1 MYRNCTW
8 NCLEKQESVHD
19 LYNYGLFK
27 KNHVHELYKNEVL
40 KKTRVHELYM
50 LSGVQH
56 EPPVDAIWQRK
67 NKFWY
72 HMIPQK
78 GAKRMEKSVRQLAEE
93 LGVSK
98 QAVLYRLHRL
108 EDQKNTRTNRQKLS
122 TNKNGKIYI
131 TVLGESLI
139 KSDYYKKATNKQKDK
154 KQTNKPIE
162 DAIEKNAKKL
172 EMLQQQV
179 DHMSIKIGMQEA
191 CISELQKIVYDLE
204 KRMEPP
210 MQRVEAEKKH
220 SFLRK
225 NK

>member
-1 MYRNCTW
+1 
-8 NCLEKQESVHD
+8 
-19 LYNYGLFK
+19 
-27 KNHVHELYKNEVL
+27 
-40 KKTRVHELYM
+40 
-50 LSGVQH
+50 
-56 EPPVDAIWQRK
+56 
-67 NKFWY
+67 
-72 HMIPQK
+72 MIPQK
-78 GAKRMEKSVRQLAEE
+78 GAKRMDKSVRQLAEE

-108 EDQKNTRTNRQKLS
+108 EDQKNTRKNRQKLS

-139 KSDYYKKATNKQKDK
+139 KSDYYKKSTNKQKDK

>member
-1 MYRNCTW
+1 
-8 NCLEKQESVHD
+8 
-19 LYNYGLFK
+19 
-27 KNHVHELYKNEVL
+27 
-40 KKTRVHELYM
+40 
-50 LSGVQH
+50 
-56 EPPVDAIWQRK
+56 
-67 NKFWY
+67 
-72 HMIPQK
+72 
-78 GAKRMEKSVRQLAEE
+78 MEKSVRQLAEE

-98 QAVLYRLHRL
+98 QAILYRLHRL

-139 KSDYYKKATNKQKDK
+139 KSDYYKKETNKQKDK

-172 EMLQQQV
+172 EVLQQQV

-210 MQRVEAEKKH
+210 MQRVEAERKH

>member
-1 MYRNCTW
+1 
-8 NCLEKQESVHD
+8 
-19 LYNYGLFK
+19 
-27 KNHVHELYKNEVL
+27 
-40 KKTRVHELYM
+40 
-50 LSGVQH
+50 
-56 EPPVDAIWQRK
+56 
-67 NKFWY
+67 
-72 HMIPQK
+72 MIPQK